1 MDQKTVDKLMELKQ
15 LHETGVL
22 TKEEMESEK
31 KKILQSVSEGNNNQ
45 KSVTPKK
52 KSARK
57 PWLILVIVVLVAI
70 GGWYGYTWYLEN
82 VYYYAPP
89 SSFKESVEGIYLNDR
104 YDETLEKLKA
114 DPENKE
120 RGMAT
125 DPEKTTISGFQKT
138 YHGVVFDYV
147 DFSFSVDAVSAI
159 ELRKTA
165 NVYDNN
171 PQEIINSAYNRISKE
186 LKDKLSVVESES
198 SDEIVFRDGCSVV
211 KVSKSQDSMTEEYE
225 LTVKIEQD

>member
-1 MDQKTVDKLMELKQ
+1 MNQQTIDKLMELKQ

-31 KKILQSVSEGNNNQ
+31 KKILQSDSDGNNSQ

-52 KSARK
+52 KTTKK

-70 GGWYGYTWYLEN
+70 GGWYCYSN
-82 VYYYAPP
+82 HQPP
-89 SSFKESVEGIYLNDR
+89 SSFKESVEGIHINDR

-125 DPEKTTISGFQKT
+125 DPDKTIIGVFQKT

-147 DFSFSVDAVSAI
+147 DFSFSVESVSAI

-198 SDEIVFRDGCSVV
+198 SDEIVFRDGCSVI
-211 KVSKSQDSMTEEYE
+211 KVCKSQDSMTEEYE
-225 LTVKIEQD
+225 LTVKIEHD

>member
-1 MDQKTVDKLMELKQ
+1 MNQQTIDKLMELKQ

-31 KKILQSVSEGNNNQ
+31 KKILQSDSEGNNNQ
-45 KSVTPKK
+45 KSVIPKK
-52 KSARK
+52 KTTK
-57 PWLILVIVVLVAI
+57 KTWLILVIAVIVAT
-70 GGWYGYTWYLEN
+70 GGWYCYSN
-82 VYYYAPP
+82 QQPP
-89 SSFKESVEGIYLNDR
+89 SSFKESVEGIQINDR

-125 DPEKTTISGFQKT
+125 DPEKTTISVFQKT

-198 SDEIVFRDGCSVV
+198 SDEIVFRDGRSIV
-211 KVSKSQDSMTEEYE
+211 KVSKSQYGMEEYE
-225 LTVKIEQD
+225 LTVKIERD

>member
-1 MDQKTVDKLMELKQ
+1 MDQKIVDKLMELKQ

-31 KKILQSVSEGNNNQ
+31 KKKLQSDSDGNNSQ

-52 KSARK
+52 KTTKK

-114 DPENKE
+114 DPENKK

-125 DPEKTTISGFQKT
+125 DPDKTTIGIFQKT

-198 SDEIVFRDGCSVV
+198 SDEIVFRDGCSVI
-211 KVSKSQDSMTEEYE
+211 KVCKSQDSMTEEYE
-225 LTVKIEQD
+225 LTVKIEHD

>member
-1 MDQKTVDKLMELKQ
+1 MNQQTIDKLMELKQ

-52 KSARK
+52 KTTKK
-57 PWLILVIVVLVAI
+57 PWLILVIAVIIAV
-70 GGWYGYTWYLEN
+70 GGWYCCSN
-82 VYYYAPP
+82 QQPP
-89 SSFKESVEGIYLNDR
+89 SSFKESVEGIHINDR

-114 DPENKE
+114 NPENIE

-125 DPEKTTISGFQKT
+125 DPNKTTIGVFQKT

-147 DFSFSVDAVSAI
+147 YFSFSVESVKAI

-165 NVYDNN
+165 YVYDDN
-171 PQEIINSAYNRISKE
+171 PQEIINSEYNRISKE

-225 LTVKIEQD
+225 LTVKIERD

>member
-1 MDQKTVDKLMELKQ
+1 MNQQTIDKLMELKQ

-52 KSARK
+52 KTTKK
-57 PWLILVIVVLVAI
+57 PWLILVIAVIIAV
-70 GGWYGYTWYLEN
+70 GGWYCCSN
-82 VYYYAPP
+82 QQPP
-89 SSFKESVEGIYLNDR
+89 SSFKESVEGIHINDR

-114 DPENKE
+114 NPENIE
-120 RGMAT
+120 RGMAI
-125 DPEKTTISGFQKT
+125 DPNKTTIGVFQKT

-147 DFSFSVDAVSAI
+147 YFSFSVESVKAI

-165 NVYDNN
+165 YVYDDN
-171 PQEIINSAYNRISKE
+171 PQEIINSEYNRISKE

-225 LTVKIEQD
+225 LTVKIERD

>member
-15 LHETGVL
+15 LHEKGVL

-57 PWLILVIVVLVAI
+57 PWLILVIVVLVAT

-104 YDETLEKLKA
+104 YDETLENLKA

-125 DPEKTTISGFQKT
+125 DPEKTTISVFQKT

-211 KVSKSQDSMTEEYE
+211 KVSKSQASMTEEYE
-225 LTVKIEQD
+225 LTVKIEHD

>member
-1 MDQKTVDKLMELKQ
+1 MDQQTIDKLMELKQ
-15 LHETGVL
+15 LHENGIL

-31 KKILQSVSEGNNNQ
+31 KKILQSDSEDNNNQ
-45 KSVTPKK
+45 KSVTTKK
-52 KSARK
+52 KTVRK
-57 PWLILVIVVLVAI
+57 PWLISVIVILLAV

-104 YDETLEKLKA
+104 YDETLEKLKS
-114 DPENKE
+114 DPANKQ
-120 RGMAT
+120 RGMAV
-125 DPEKTTISGFQKT
+125 DPDKTTIGVFQKT

-147 DFSFSVDAVSAI
+147 DFSFSVESVNAI

-171 PQEIINSAYNRISKE
+171 PQEIISSAYNRISKE
-186 LKDKLSVVESES
+186 LKDKLSVVVSES
-198 SDEIVFRDGCSVV
+198 SDEIVFRDECSTI
-211 KVSKSQDSMTEEYE
+211 KVCKSQDSMTEEYE
-225 LTVKIEQD
+225 LTVKIEHD

>member
-31 KKILQSVSEGNNNQ
+31 KKILQSDSDGNNSQ
-45 KSVTPKK
+45 KSLTPKK
-52 KSARK
+52 KTTKK

-104 YDETLEKLKA
+104 YDEILEKLKA
-114 DPENKE
+114 DPENKK
-120 RGMAT
+120 RGIAT
-125 DPEKTTISGFQKT
+125 DSDKTTIGLFQKT
-138 YHGVVFDYV
+138 YHGVVFDFVY
-147 DFSFSVDAVSAI
+147 FSFSVDAVSAI

-198 SDEIVFRDGCSVV
+198 SDEIVFRDGCSVI
-211 KVSKSQDSMTEEYE
+211 KVCKSQDSMTEEYE
-225 LTVKIEQD
+225 LTVKIEHD

>member
-1 MDQKTVDKLMELKQ
+1 MNQQTIDKLMELKQ

-31 KKILQSVSEGNNNQ
+31 KKILQSDSDGNNSQ

-52 KSARK
+52 KTTK
-57 PWLILVIVVLVAI
+57 KTWLILVIAVIVAT
-70 GGWYGYTWYLEN
+70 GGWYCYSN
-82 VYYYAPP
+82 HQPP
-89 SSFKESVEGIYLNDR
+89 SSFKESVEGIQINDR

-114 DPENKE
+114 DPENKK

-125 DPEKTTISGFQKT
+125 DPDKTTIGVFQKT

-147 DFSFSVDAVSAI
+147 DFSFSVDAISAI

-165 NVYDNN
+165 NVYDSN

-186 LKDKLSVVESES
+186 LKDKLSIVESES
-198 SDEIVFRDGCSVV
+198 SDEIVFRDGCSVI
-211 KVSKSQDSMTEEYE
+211 KVCKSQDSMTEEYE
-225 LTVKIEQD
+225 LTVKIEHD

>member
-1 MDQKTVDKLMELKQ
+1 MDQQTINKLMELKQ
-15 LHETGVL
+15 FHETGVL

-31 KKILQSVSEGNNNQ
+31 KKMLQSDSEGNNNQ

-52 KSARK
+52 KTTK
-57 PWLILVIVVLVAI
+57 KTWLILVIAVIVAI
-70 GGWYGYTWYLEN
+70 GGWYCSSN
-82 VYYYAPP
+82 QQPP
-89 SSFKESVEGIYLNDR
+89 SSFKESVEGIQINDR

-114 DPENKE
+114 DPENKK

-125 DPEKTTISGFQKT
+125 DPDKTIIGVFQKT

-147 DFSFSVDAVSAI
+147 DFSFSVESVSAI

-198 SDEIVFRDGCSVV
+198 SDEIVFRDGCSVI
-211 KVSKSQDSMTEEYE
+211 KVCKSQDSMTEEYE
-225 LTVKIEQD
+225 LTVKIEHD

>member
-52 KSARK
+52 KTARK
-57 PWLILVIVVLVAI
+57 PWLIPVIVILLAV

-125 DPEKTTISGFQKT
+125 DPEKTTISVFQKT

-198 SDEIVFRDGCSVV
+198 SDEIVFRDACSVV

-225 LTVKIEQD
+225 LTVKIEHD

>member
-15 LHETGVL
+15 LHEKGVL

-125 DPEKTTISGFQKT
+125 DPEKTTISVFQKT

-225 LTVKIEQD
+225 LTVKIEHD

>member
-1 MDQKTVDKLMELKQ
+1 MNQQTIDKLMELKQ
-15 LHETGVL
+15 LHEKGVL

-31 KKILQSVSEGNNNQ
+31 KKILQSDSEGNNNQ

-52 KSARK
+52 KTTK
-57 PWLILVIVVLVAI
+57 KTWLILVIAVIVAT
-70 GGWYGYTWYLEN
+70 GGWYCYSN
-82 VYYYAPP
+82 QQPP
-89 SSFKESVEGIYLNDR
+89 SSFKESVEGIQINDR

-114 DPENKE
+114 DPENKK

-125 DPEKTTISGFQKT
+125 DPDKTTIGVFQKT

-147 DFSFSVDAVSAI
+147 DFSFSVDAISAI

-165 NVYDNN
+165 NVYDSN

-186 LKDKLSVVESES
+186 LKDKLSIVESES
-198 SDEIVFRDGCSVV
+198 SDEIVFRDGCSVI
-211 KVSKSQDSMTEEYE
+211 KVCKSQDSMTEEYE
-225 LTVKIEQD
+225 LTVKIEHD

>member
-31 KKILQSVSEGNNNQ
+31 KKMLQSDSKGNNNQ

-52 KSARK
+52 NTTKQT
-57 PWLILVIVVLVAI
+57 WLILVIAVIVAV
-70 GGWYGYTWYLEN
+70 GGWYCCSN
-82 VYYYAPP
+82 QQPP
-89 SSFKESVEGIYLNDR
+89 SSFKESVEGIHINDR

-125 DPEKTTISGFQKT
+125 DPDKTTIGLFQKT
-138 YHGVVFDYV
+138 YHGVVFDFVY
-147 DFSFSVDAVSAI
+147 FSFSVDAVSAI

-186 LKDKLSVVESES
+186 LKDKFSVVESES
-198 SDEIVFRDGCSVV
+198 SDEIVFRDGCSVI
-211 KVSKSQDSMTEEYE
+211 KVCKSQDSMTEEYE
-225 LTVKIEQD
+225 LTVKIEHD

>member
-1 MDQKTVDKLMELKQ
+1 MDQKIVDKLMELKQ

-31 KKILQSVSEGNNNQ
+31 KKKLQSDSDGNNSQ

-52 KSARK
+52 KTTKK

-125 DPEKTTISGFQKT
+125 DPDKTTIGIFQKT

-198 SDEIVFRDGCSVV
+198 SDEIVFRDGCSVI
-211 KVSKSQDSMTEEYE
+211 KVCKSQDSMTEEYE
-225 LTVKIEQD
+225 LTVKIEHD

>member
-1 MDQKTVDKLMELKQ
+1 MEKQTIDKLMEIKKLY
-15 LHETGVL
+15 EAGVL

-31 KKILQSVSEGNNNQ
+31 KKILQSDSEGNNNQ

-52 KSARK
+52 KTTK
-57 PWLILVIVVLVAI
+57 KTWLILVIAVIVAT
-70 GGWYGYTWYLEN
+70 GGWYCYSN
-82 VYYYAPP
+82 QQPP
-89 SSFKESVEGIYLNDR
+89 SSFKESVEGIQINDR

-114 DPENKE
+114 NPENIE

-125 DPEKTTISGFQKT
+125 DPNKTTIGVFQKT

-147 DFSFSVDAVSAI
+147 YFSFSVESVKAI

-165 NVYDNN
+165 YVYDSN

-186 LKDKLSVVESES
+186 LKDKLSVVESGS
-198 SDEIVFRDGCSVV
+198 SDEIVFRDGCSVI
-211 KVSKSQDSMTEEYE
+211 KVCKSQDSMTEEYE
-225 LTVKIEQD
+225 LTVKIEHD

>member
-1 MDQKTVDKLMELKQ
+1 MEKQTIDKLMEIQKLY
-15 LHETGVL
+15 EAGVL
-22 TKEEMESEK
+22 TKGEMESEK
-31 KKILQSVSEGNNNQ
+31 KKMLQSDSDGNNSQ

-52 KSARK
+52 NTTKK
-57 PWLILVIVVLVAI
+57 PWLILVIVVLIAI
-70 GGWYGYTWYLEN
+70 GGWYCSSN
-82 VYYYAPP
+82 QQPP
-89 SSFKESVEGIYLNDR
+89 SSFKESVEGIQINDR

-114 DPENKE
+114 DPENKK

-125 DPEKTTISGFQKT
+125 DPDKTTIGVFQKT

-147 DFSFSVDAVSAI
+147 YFSFSVDAVSAI

-186 LKDKLSVVESES
+186 LKEKLSVVERES
-198 SDEIVFRDGCSVV
+198 SDVIVFRDGCSVI
-211 KVSKSQDSMTEEYE
+211 KVCKSQDSMTEEYE
-225 LTVKIEQD
+225 LTVKIEHD

>member
-1 MDQKTVDKLMELKQ
+1 MEKQTIDKLMEIQKLY
-15 LHETGVL
+15 EAGVL
-22 TKEEMESEK
+22 TKGEMESEK
-31 KKILQSVSEGNNNQ
+31 KKMLQSDSDGNNSQ

-52 KSARK
+52 NTTKK
-57 PWLILVIVVLVAI
+57 PWLILVIVVLIAI
-70 GGWYGYTWYLEN
+70 GGWYCSSN
-82 VYYYAPP
+82 QQPP
-89 SSFKESVEGIYLNDR
+89 SSFKESVEGIQINDR

-114 DPENKE
+114 DPENKK

-125 DPEKTTISGFQKT
+125 DPDKTTIGVFQKT

-147 DFSFSVDAVSAI
+147 YFSFSVDAVSAI

-186 LKDKLSVVESES
+186 LKEKLSVVESES
-198 SDEIVFRDGCSVV
+198 SDVIVFRDGCSVI
-211 KVSKSQDSMTEEYE
+211 KVCKSQDSMTEEYE
-225 LTVKIEQD
+225 LTVKIEHD